1 MKSESTSKLFAYWN
15 ERRGSRLAPER
26 GDIEPGA
33 IRDILGDSFII
44 AFDPETDHPFR
55 LAGTRVCALFGRELK
70 GEPFVQLW
78 DLESRKAL
86 RDMTTIVADE
96 AVATVAGAR
105 ARTAQGSG
113 ADLELLLLPLYHRGK
128 MHVRL
133 LGLLAPIETPYW
145 VGAEHVAALTLGAMR
160 HLGPAIETISAP
172 RFGKRTAPG
181 KVRGGLTIYEGGRD

>member
-1 MKSESTSKLFAYWN
+1 MKSASTSKLFAYWN

-33 IRDILGDSFII
+33 IRNVLGDSFII
-44 AFDPETDHPFR
+44 AFDPEADHPFR

-70 GEPFVQLW
+70 GEAFVQLW
-78 DLESRKAL
+78 DLESRKIL
-86 RDMTTIVADE
+86 REMTRVVADE

-105 ARTAQGSG
+105 ARTEQGSQ

-133 LGLLAPIETPYW
+133 LGLLAPVETPYW
-145 VGAEHVAALTLGAMR
+145 VGAEHIATLTLGAMR
-160 HLGPAIETISAP
+160 HLGPAIETIRAP
-172 RFGKRTAPG
+172 RFATRAATR

>member
-1 MKSESTSKLFAYWN
+1 MKHASSRAFFAYWDG
-15 ERRGSRLAPER
+15 RRGDARAPDRSE
-26 GDIEPGA
+26 IEPA
-33 IRDILGDSFII
+33 ALREQLADIFVLSYDAAAGY
-44 AFDPETDHPFR
+44 PFR
-55 LAGTRVCALFGRELK
+55 VAGTRVCALFGRELK

-86 RDMTTIVADE
+86 RDMTKIVADE
-96 AVATVAGAR
+96 AVATVAAAR
-105 ARTAQGSG
+105 ARTAQGSK
-113 ADLELLLLPLYHRGK
+113 ADFELLLLPLYHRGK

-145 VGAEHVAALTLGAMR
+145 VGAENVATLTLGAMR

-172 RFGKRTAPG
+172 RFGKRAAPG